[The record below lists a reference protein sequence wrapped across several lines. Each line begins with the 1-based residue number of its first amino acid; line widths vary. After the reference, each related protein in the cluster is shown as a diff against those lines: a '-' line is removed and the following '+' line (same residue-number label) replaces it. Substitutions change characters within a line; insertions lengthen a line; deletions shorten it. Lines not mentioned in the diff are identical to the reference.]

1 MAFTVPV
8 AADVTASTLEKF
20 FNPKDPRKIL
30 QHIQNKP
37 LLRILMESKEE
48 FDAAGPA
55 AGTTSPANFRE
66 PVQGALL
73 RDQPGF
79 YLGISSADVLNFNS
93 SDGAIQTT
101 CPVRWMHAGWQITHE
116 ELMYQG
122 VVVTNNNRDISAP
135 TDDDQVKL
143 FNALQTKKADYQ
155 ESIMYGRNATLWQDG
170 TQDPKAI
177 PGLKSVFTDD
187 PTVGITLGIN
197 RSNIWWRH
205 VADTGVG
212 NAGAKLVFS
221 KADQTLTERLN
232 KVFNVILPLYG
243 GFTDP
248 VALAGSDLID
258 ALIREA
264 RAKGMNTTTG
274 WKDKYFDVSV
284 TGIRFGRVDIMFD
297 PTLDLIG
304 ESKSIYAWDKA
315 HLKLRTQKGQWGKV
329 TPQNMPSNQFVM
341 LTSTTDRGVITC
353 NQMDCQYKGVMN

>member
-20 FNPKDPRKIL
+20 FNPKDPTEIL

-37 LLRILMESKEE
+37 LLRVMMEKKQE
-48 FDAAGPA
+48 FEAAGPA

-79 YLGISSADVLNFNS
+79 YAGISGADVLSFKS

-101 CPVRWMHAGWQITHE
+101 CPVRWMHAGWQISHE

-122 VVVTNNNRDISAP
+122 VIVTNNNRDVSAP

-143 FNALQTKKADYQ
+143 YNALKLKQADYR
-155 ESIMYGRNATLWQDG
+155 ESILYSRNNTLWQDG
-170 TQDPKAI
+170 TQDAKAI
-177 PGLKSVFTDD
+177 PGIKSILADD
-187 PTVGITLGIN
+187 PTTGTTLGVSRAN
-197 RSNIWWRH
+197 VWWRH

-212 NAGAKLVFS
+212 GANPKLSYS
-221 KADQTLTERLN
+221 KSDQTLTERLN
-232 KVFNVILPLYG
+232 KVINVILPLYG
-243 GFTDP
+243 GVPD

-258 ALIREA
+258 GLIKEM
-264 RAKGMNTTTG
+264 RAKGMNTVTG
-274 WKDKYFDVSV
+274 WNDKRSNLSV
-284 TGIRFGRVDIMFD
+284 TGVRFGRLDIEFD

-304 ESKSIYAWDKA
+304 ESKRIYIWDSN
-315 HLKLRTQKGQWGKV
+315 HLKLRPQKGQWGKV
-329 TPQNMPSNQFVM
+329 TAQNQPSDQFVM
-341 LTSTTDRGVITC
+341 LTSTTDRGVLTC
-353 NQMDCQYKGVMN
+353 NQMDCNYVGAMN